1 MQTAINT
8 ELIQFNNWT
17 LRVRPSLSANPRLLL
32 LIHGWTGDENSMW
45 VFTRGLSLE
54 YYMMAPRAPYAVE
67 SSGFSWR
74 PSQAAALRYG
84 EPHSESN
91 RQGDVFGVP
100 SLESLLSS
108 VEALIRLIDEYSA
121 SVKLDAR
128 QFDLFGF
135 SQGAAMVN
143 LIGLLYPHRVRK
155 MGVLAGFMPP
165 GVDDLISKKP
175 LVGKNIFVA
184 HGTLDQKVP
193 VDLARVSMGLLEQA
207 GAQITYCE
215 DEVGHKLSA
224 NCLRALEDYL
234 SSPEGTV
241 KD

>member
-17 LRVRPSLSANPRLLL
+17 LRIRPSHSSNPRLLL

-45 VFTRGLSLE
+45 AFTRGLSSD
-54 YYMMAPRAPYAVE
+54 YWMVAPRAPHTVE

-74 PSQAAALRYG
+74 PLQSGA
-84 EPHSESN
+84 
-91 RQGDVFGVP
+91 FGVP
-100 SLESLLSS
+100 SLEALLPSA
-108 VEALIRLIDEYSA
+108 EALIGLIDEYSA
-121 SVKLDAR
+121 LVKLDAK
-128 QFDLFGF
+128 QFDLMGF

-143 LIGLLYPHRVRK
+143 LVGMLYPHRVRK
-155 MGVLAGFMPP
+155 MCVLAGFMLP

-184 HGTLDQKVP
+184 HGTQDQKVP
-193 VDLARVSMGLLEQA
+193 VDLARTSIDLLEQA

-215 DEVGHKLSA
+215 DEVGHKLSP

-234 SSPEGTV
+234 SSPVGEV